1 LYTAGVVGRAER
13 PPTHLAPDELTQG
26 DVHRGHPKP
35 RPESRPDLIVYLDS
49 GHAVAL
55 ACGLLGCCLGSQSP
69 LLAHVYKHTMHHRMQ
84 LCDAGRSVS
93 GAERQGCL
101 FGVAV
106 MAGRSGMRVGDGE
119 RRGVLG
125 SGSSVVGSSGSEGLP
140 SKGVSTRC
148 ESGEGQRPRRL
159 AYQPV
164 LPHPIAEQAPCAKP
178 MLLVPERARPP
189 LGADLANGRESGGL
203 RHAEC

>member
-1 LYTAGVVGRAER
+1 MRFVVTGRHIIGGAALETGDQRCQLVGDLARIRQRDLYTAGVVGRAAR

-84 LCDAGRSVS
+84 LCAAGRSVS

-125 SGSSVVGSSGSEGLP
+125 SGSSVVGSSGAEGW
-140 SKGVSTRC
+140 GYEV
-148 ESGEGQRPRRL
+148 RL
-159 AYQPV
+159 AV
-164 LPHPIAEQAPCAKP
+164 SAEA
-178 MLLVPERARPP
+178 
-189 LGADLANGRESGGL
+189 
-203 RHAEC
+203 